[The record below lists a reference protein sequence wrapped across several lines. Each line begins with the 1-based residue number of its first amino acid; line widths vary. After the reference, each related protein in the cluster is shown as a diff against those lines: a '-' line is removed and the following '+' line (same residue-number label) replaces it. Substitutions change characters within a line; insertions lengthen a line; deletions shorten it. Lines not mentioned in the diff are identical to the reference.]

1 MPKIEKDAKLDA
13 IVVATL
19 ARARPQCVQSR
30 VNWGNAH
37 EYLLKERK
45 IANAARRVTEIKAA
59 APAPDSRRSP
69 VYTRARCVAIWRA
82 WGAS

>member
-37 EYLLKERK
+37 EYLFKERK
-45 IANAARRVTEIKAA
+45 VADAARRVREITAWALRAALRAPPASRRA
-59 APAPDSRRSP
+59 APPPHVRLRQQ
-69 VYTRARCVAIWRA
+69 
-82 WGAS
+82 

>member
-30 VNWGNAH
+30 VNWGDAH
-37 EYLLKERK
+37 KYLFDERK
-45 IANAARRVTEIKAA
+45 V
-59 APAPDSRRSP
+59 
-69 VYTRARCVAIWRA
+69 
-82 WGAS
+82 